1 MENYKKGAALS
12 VAATVTGKLFSFLSS
27 LLLAFYFGAT
37 GKTDVYFYLI
47 LICAVL
53 TGWLSSLNVSLV
65 LPEFMHQREKS
76 PNAAINLANFF
87 LYLYIAAALIFCAA
101 AYIWPSEILG
111 AVSAFSPAEVNR
123 SANLLFLSSVYF
135 FSFFIMSYLIALCES
150 YRMFGIYFLAPL
162 NTLLPL
168 LFLLSSKK
176 LEAMFLGY
184 ISAYWIQG
192 LLSLYLLRKK
202 QAWHF
207 RPAKPEFNKKFIQ
220 NFLYSQPGAMVWAAV
235 LYAPLFMISSTQAGM
250 VSAVNYSRMLSDSPT
265 DILTSKVNS
274 VAKVKF
280 TAEAAKKQFA
290 KMADTVIKTDKAVSV
305 LLIPFCV
312 FTCLFSQEIITMFFK
327 RGNFT
332 AQDVENTAKFL
343 AMFIMAVPFIGFNN
357 NVSNVFSA
365 LRIIKEITPRYL
377 ILGLICTAAFILGV
391 KYYGA
396 YAYPVIFLAMYAV
409 MTFMNIITVRT
420 FAPFIPYGKNM
431 LWVLKTIL
439 ISFICAAI
447 VKYAFAFYQGNVF
460 MEILI
465 KGSAFVSLNGLALLF
480 SGDLAYLTKTAGIKW
495 KLR

>member
-1 MENYKKGAALS
+1 MVNYKKGAALS
-12 VAATVTGKLFSFLSS
+12 VAATITGKIFSFLSS

-53 TGWLSSLNVSLV
+53 TGWLSSLNITLV

-76 PNAAINLANFF
+76 PRAAINLANFF
-87 LYLYIAAALIFCAA
+87 LYIYTGAALMGCAA
-101 AYIWPSEILG
+101 AYFWPSEILG
-111 AVSAFSPAEVNR
+111 AISAFSPAEIQR
-123 SANLLFLSSVYF
+123 SGNLLFLSAVYF

-168 LFLLSSKK
+168 LFLIASKK

-184 ISAYWIQG
+184 ITAYLIQAFIC
-192 LLSLYLLRKK
+192 LYLLRKK
-202 QAWHF
+202 AAWHF
-207 RPAKPEFNKKFIQ
+207 SPAKPEFNKKFIQ

-265 DILTSKVNS
+265 DILTSKVNN

-280 TAEAAKKQFA
+280 TAEAAKKRFA
-290 KMADTVIKTDKAVSV
+290 QMSDTVIKTDRAVSV

-312 FTCLFSQEIITMFFK
+312 FTCLFAQEIIIMFFK

-332 AQDVENTAKFL
+332 AQDAANTARFL
-343 AMFIMAVPFIGFNN
+343 AMFIMAVPFIGYNN
-357 NVSNVFSA
+357 NASNVFSA

-391 KYYGA
+391 KFYGA

-409 MTFMNIITVRT
+409 MTVMNIITLKT
-420 FAPFIPYGKNM
+420 FAPFIPYGENM
-431 LWVLKTIL
+431 LWAIRTMAV
-439 ISFICAAI
+439 SFLCAGA
-447 VKYAFAFYQGNVF
+447 VKYGLAFYHANVF
-460 MEILI
+460 AEIFL
-465 KGSAFVSLNGLALLF
+465 KGSAFVLINLAALSLT
-480 SGDLAYLTKTAGIKW
+480 GDLSYLKQAAGIKW